1 VADLPFPLSGV
12 TLVTGPSNV
21 GKTRLTARAL
31 EQWVVDEGPH
41 GAVVLDFAPV
51 VERDETVLGGRL
63 TQFADVPDTVWH
75 GVLAAHAPRTDGA
88 DEAESRRLAA
98 DNARRAERLFAAA
111 PADPTAV
118 FVNDATIPFQHV
130 DGDPQRLTDYCD
142 GATTVINA
150 FDGDELGATDY
161 VSRRERTALSRL
173 RDRVDRECRLDS
185 TGDCATKR
193 S

>member
-1 VADLPFPLSGV
+1 VADLPFPLTGA

-21 GKTRLTARAL
+21 GKTRLTARAV
-31 EQWVVDEGPH
+31 ERWVLANGPD

-51 VERDETVLGGRL
+51 VERDGSVLGGRL
-63 TQFADVPDTVWH
+63 TQFTDVPDTVWY

-118 FVNDATIPFQHV
+118 FVNDATIPFQHA
-130 DGDPQRLTDYCD
+130 DGDPRRLTNYCD
-142 GATTVINA
+142 GATAVINA
-150 FDGDELGATDY
+150 FDGDELGATDD
-161 VSRRERTALSRL
+161 VSRRERAALSRL
-173 RDRVDRECRLDS
+173 RDWVDRECRLDS
-185 TGDCATKR
+185 SGDCATKR